1 VPWNIQTT
9 VTIRITE
16 TTIVVIKPALP
27 KPQKLV
33 GLAAKAREPGGT
45 ELEKISILPNLIP
58 LRVSPSSFDKLRTG
72 S

>member
-1 VPWNIQTT
+1 MVTFSLDSNSPEGFTQHNIRQSRLLVPWNIQTT

-33 GLAAKAREPGGT
+33 GLAR
-45 ELEKISILPNLIP
+45 
-58 LRVSPSSFDKLRTG
+58 
-72 S
+72 